1 MQLRASPSVTG
12 LVALG
17 LFYQATSLPLELHV
31 NAFLR
36 GGKRYNHTGLIRH
49 RGGFSSTTSSY
60 AAHASGTHVIMTVE
74 ILKMLQIVNLAVS
87 GSAGNPNLT
96 YRQSF
101 YFNRI
106 VFGVVGEC
114 GWGGG
119 RGGGGWGGGGGGG
132 GGCIRVRLM
141 SS

>member
-31 NAFLR
+31 NAAASRVDVNAFLR
-36 GGKRYNHTGLIRH
+36 GGKRYNHAGLIRH

-74 ILKMLQIVNLAVS
+74 ISKMLQIVNLAVS

-106 VFGVVGEC
+106 VFALVGKC
-114 GWGGG
+114 P
-119 RGGGGWGGGGGGG
+119 
-132 GGCIRVRLM
+132 
-141 SS
+141 

>member
-106 VFGVVGEC
+106 VFALVGKC
-114 GWGGG
+114 P
-119 RGGGGWGGGGGGG
+119 
-132 GGCIRVRLM
+132 
-141 SS
+141 